1 MCTHTNEHWFCNL
14 HCVVV
19 DDLTYRTSRE
29 EGRNQDSR
37 LKRFI
42 RWDTFLVMWVTW
54 FDQHGVSLTSTP
66 RNLKQETCSILQ
78 PHSWMSRLGRWILDQ
93 VERMS
98 MRLVLEAF
106 SFRALLDIHVFAISR
121 VQTRL
126 EDKTTRRRMQQPS
139 AGSTRTRSNNVI

>member
-19 DDLTYRTSRE
+19 DDLRYRTNRE
-29 EGRNQDSR
+29 EGRNQDRR

-42 RWDTFLVMWVTW
+42 RWDTFLVMWVKW
-54 FDQHGVSLTSTP
+54 FDQHSVSLTITP
-66 RNLKQETCSILQ
+66 RNLKQVTCSILQ
-78 PHSWMSRLGRWILDQ
+78 PHSWMSRLGRWILDLG
-93 VERMS
+93 ERMS
-98 MRLVLEAF
+98 MHLVSEAF
-106 SFRALLDIHVFAISR
+106 SLRPLLDIHVFAMSR

-139 AGSTRTRSNNVI
+139 AGAQGQGPVM